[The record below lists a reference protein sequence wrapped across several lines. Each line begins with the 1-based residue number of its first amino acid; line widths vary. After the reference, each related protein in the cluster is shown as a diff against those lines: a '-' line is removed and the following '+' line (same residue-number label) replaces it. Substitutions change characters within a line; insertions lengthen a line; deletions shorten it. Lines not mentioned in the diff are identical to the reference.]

1 MDEIEVTTVGDAP
14 PPLTVMS
21 LGLRTVVNS
30 RSQQVEIVAASCLVH
45 HEFYVDKPAPPVPF
59 QQHFCS
65 KFNLNLTNLIFLKHT
80 LVLSNKLLI

>member
-1 MDEIEVTTVGDAP
+1 MTFEFHMQALVFNMDQIEVTSTGDSP

-21 LGLRTVVNS
+21 LGLRTIVNS

-45 HEFYVDKPAPPVPF
+45 HEFHVDKSAPQIPF

-65 KFNLNLTNLIFLKHT
+65 KISQITRLA
-80 LVLSNKLLI
+80 

>member
-1 MDEIEVTTVGDAP
+1 MDQIEVTSTGGTP

-30 RSQQVEIVAASCLVH
+30 RTQQVEIVAASCLVH
-45 HEFYVDKPAPPVPF
+45 QEFHLDKSAPQIPF

-65 KFNLNLTNLIFLKHT
+65 KASQLIC
-80 LVLSNKLLI
+80 SALIIVICY

>member
-1 MDEIEVTTVGDAP
+1 MDQIEVTSAGETP

-45 HEFYVDKPAPPVPF
+45 HEFHVDKSAPQIPF

-65 KFNLNLTNLIFLKHT
+65 KIDFLFSVVQLKPYFFHQF
-80 LVLSNKLLI
+80 